1 MGECGLR
8 GGYTEVINLDPD
20 VKAML
25 LKSVSAM
32 LCPTVLGQV
41 SKRKKNFFIITHYLV
56 EDYGQV
62 VETNVQCAKLSWV

>member
-1 MGECGLR
+1 MGECGIR

-25 LKSVSAM
+25 LKSVSAA

-41 SKRKKNFFIITHYLV
+41 NKV
-56 EDYGQV
+56 
-62 VETNVQCAKLSWV
+62 

>member
-1 MGECGLR
+1 MYVFFFPGYMGECGLR

-41 SKRKKNFFIITHYLV
+41 SKSYKLF
-56 EDYGQV
+56 DYFSKF
-62 VETNVQCAKLSWV
+62 CFY